1 MASYKLNT
9 TEILIEPLNPN
20 TAYIRWTKFTKAH
33 TKEIS
38 VQWYFRLVNT
48 TKFLTEGPSTVSKS
62 ATYASYSIPN
72 NVVEIKVSV
81 KPISNTYDKKNKNG
95 KVVKKNVAYF
105 KSTAVVKKK
114 KVTGSSLTPPTPTVT
129 IDGLKLTATVENLPS
144 QLNSGK
150 IVFEV
155 YENDTFKRYSPT
167 TTPHTGRASIT
178 VDISAG
184 KRYKVR
190 AKSKLSNYADSEWSD
205 FSNSTEPLPTAVKF
219 KTCRAVSHNAVKM
232 TWDAV
237 DGSPTYEIQWARKVS
252 DFNDGTVA
260 GSQTV
265 TNDTSVTV
273 TVDGSGE
280 FYFRIRATKNEYK
293 TPWYPQGY
301 ASAFNFI
308 SHVVLGFQPDPPTT
322 WSEAA
327 TVKIGDTVRLYWT
340 HNSRDSSIAYA
351 SYLRIVFSGGA
362 LEEPITENRYLR
374 NFNYSDELHAADP
387 WVWEINTSIPYITYE
402 GDTIDFTSG
411 VNIEWQASTT
421 VYPFDDDG
429 HAIPEDELPISAAFA
444 SEMTDHTKIY
454 VYVGDEEGYVSGH
467 WYYYNG
473 TSFVDGGQYEES
485 EETYIDW
492 RSDWSVKR
500 KVEVIVPPSLAMFL
514 SDSTEWAWD
523 ELNMID
529 GFTYYTPVVPNDSLD
544 ATFHEFPIGIKLE
557 ASPQSQNVLNY
568 TLEVI
573 AKESYDTI
581 DPLGEETT
589 ILANQTIFSRYIVSD
604 NHTEYV
610 TLNANN
616 IDLEDEQ
623 PYLIKATV
631 TTDSGLTASAEA
643 DVFISWDE
651 PLVADV
657 TAEIA
662 IDEDE
667 LTASICPYCTVDTD
681 EEEPTDVL
689 VEGVVMSVYRKN
701 IDGEFIK
708 IAENIPNDRSTFV
721 TDPHPTL
728 GFVTYRIIA
737 TLQENGSVAWAEVLE
752 EVDQPGVV
760 LTWDE
765 YWSYVPNDELP
776 EEYYYDN
783 EDRVGKMLK
792 LPYNVDINQTT
803 AIDSVMVNYIGRK
816 RPVSYYGTQLGE
828 TITLKTD
835 LPRISDYGS
844 GLTEEDETWAVE
856 TLALLRR
863 LMVYTGDVYVRDS
876 SGNGYW
882 ANVKVAFDNN
892 HIALTIPITINVT
905 RVEGGV

>member
-1 MASYKLNT
+1 MASYKLKNVKLE
-9 TEILIEPLNPN
+9 TETLNPN
-20 TAYIRWTKFTKAH
+20 TAYARWTKFSKSH

-38 VQWYFRLVNT
+38 VQWYFRLVNSS
-48 TKFLTEGPSTVSKS
+48 KFLTEGPSTISKS

-72 NVVEIKVSV
+72 NVAEIKVTV
-81 KPISNTYDKKNKNG
+81 KPVSDTHKKGNKT
-95 KVVKKNVAYF
+95 VAYY
-105 KSTAVVKKK
+105 KSVAVTKKLT
-114 KVTGSSLTPPTPTVT
+114 VTVEALTPPTPTVT
-129 IDGLKLTATVENLPS
+129 VDGLKLTATVENLPS

-190 AKSKLSNYADSEWSD
+190 AKSQLKNYADSDWSD
-205 FSNSTEPLPTAVKF
+205 FSASTDPLPTEVKF
-219 KTCRAVSHNAVKM
+219 KTCRAISHNSVRM

-237 DGSPTYEIQWARKVS
+237 VGNPTYEVQWARNIS
-252 DFNDGTVA
+252 DFTYGSIA

-265 TNDTSVTV
+265 SNDTALVVTIEE
-273 TVDGSGE
+273 TGK
-280 FYFRIRATKNEYK
+280 FYFRIRATKNDYR
-293 TPWYPQGY
+293 TPWYPIDNSLITGQLSY
-301 ASAFNFI
+301 
-308 SHVVLGFQPDPPTT
+308 VVLGYLPEPPTT
-322 WSEAA
+322 WSEASS
-327 TVKIGDTVRLYWT
+327 VKIGDPVRLYWT
-340 HNSRDSSIAYA
+340 HNSRDNSIAYA
-351 SYLRIVFSGGA
+351 SYIQIVFSGGN
-362 LEEPITENRYLR
+362 LEEPITDDIYFPNV
-374 NFNYSDELHAADP
+374 NYTNELHAADP
-387 WVWEINTSIPYITYE
+387 QMWIIYTSAPYTTTQGDVIDFSSGITIE
-402 GDTIDFTSG
+402 WRVKTTIDPSG
-411 VNIEWQASTT
+411 QRI
-421 VYPFDDDG
+421 G
-429 HAIPEDELPISAAFA
+429 
-444 SEMTDHTKIY
+444 
-454 VYVGDEEGYVSGH
+454 
-467 WYYYNG
+467 
-473 TSFVDGGQYEES
+473 
-485 EETYIDW
+485 
-492 RSDWSVKR
+492 DWSVKR
-500 KVEVIVPPSLAMFL
+500 KVEVILSPSLAMFL

-523 ELNMID
+523 ELNMVD

-610 TLNANN
+610 TLNASN

-662 IDEDE
+662 IDEDA

-701 IDGEFIK
+701 VDGEFIK

-765 YWSYVPNDELP
+765 YWSYVPNDQLP

-844 GLTEEDETWAVE
+844 GLTEDDETWAVE

-863 LMVYTGDVYVRDS
+863 LMVYTGDVYIRDS

-882 ANVKVAFDNN
+882 ANVKVSFDNN